1 VNIPLVW
8 KTIEAGEKASYQ
20 IRQER
25 ESHRSS
31 ERKERNEEKNE
42 KNGAM
47 YGGNVYPSTENEN
60 CIVGR
65 P

>member
-1 VNIPLVW
+1 M
-8 KTIEAGEKASYQ
+8 IEAGERVPYQ

-25 ESHRSS
+25 ERHRSS
-31 ERKERNEEKNE
+31 GRKERNEEKNE
-42 KNGAM
+42 KNGATH
-47 YGGNVYPSTENEN
+47 GGNVYPSTENEN